1 MRDDLEKYVNLLF
14 AGDPEAEEIKQ
25 EILLNT
31 LDRYDDL
38 IAQGKNPQ
46 AAYSLAIAG
55 IGDISELIG
64 GDRPPVTEAP
74 VREAPKA
81 PQGRKCRGLLSPI
94 LWISGTVVYLIISL
108 LTHAWF
114 ITWLIFPIT
123 GAVSGLIH
131 GIFDLKEAK
140 KYEK

>member
-1 MRDDLEKYVNLLF
+1 MREELEKYVNDLF
-14 AGDPEAEEIKQ
+14 AGNPEAEEIRQ

-55 IGDISELIG
+55 IGDVS
-64 GDRPPVTEAP
+64 
-74 VREAPKA
+74 
-81 PQGRKCRGLLSPI
+81 GLLHQAPAQEKGGPI
-94 LWISGTVVYLIISL
+94 RQRKKPDSVMLWILGTLCYLGISL
-108 LTHAWF
+108 ITQAWF

-131 GIFDLKEAK
+131 AAFDLKEAK
-140 KYEK
+140 KHEK

>member
-1 MRDDLEKYVNLLF
+1 MREELEKYVNDLF
-14 AGDPEAEEIKQ
+14 AGNPEAEEIRQ

-46 AAYSLAIAG
+46 AACSLAIAG
-55 IGDISELIG
+55 IGDISGLLHQ
-64 GDRPPVTEAP
+64 AP
-74 VREAPKA
+74 VQEKPEAN
-81 PQGRKCRGLLSPI
+81 RKKPNSVI
-94 LWISGTVVYLIISL
+94 LWILGTLCYLGISL
-108 LTHAWF
+108 FTQAWF

-131 GIFDLKEAK
+131 AAFDLKEAK
-140 KYEK
+140 KHEE